1 MVTSSLMRHGR
12 PCLSMCVLSAPTTAV
27 SASCKWS
34 RSWTWFWTLIGRNA
48 REVRMKHPALCFVLS
63 QSSDNPIPRPQPIE
77 EIPCDQSKPYP
88 QHDSCFP
95 LEATSEPAW
104 SLNEVFGRPIKGAC
118 PLAAEGP
125 ASETVCINVQP
136 EREIK
141 IETSAKYREA
151 KYEDGLLRCYEL
163 PSKFTP
169 WNLLIT
175 S

>member
-1 MVTSSLMRHGR
+1 
-12 PCLSMCVLSAPTTAV
+12 
-27 SASCKWS
+27 
-34 RSWTWFWTLIGRNA
+34 
-48 REVRMKHPALCFVLS
+48 MKHPALCFVFSHIL
-63 QSSDNPIPRPQPIE
+63 DNPIPRPKPIE

-95 LEATSEPAW
+95 MEATSEPAW

-118 PLAAEGP
+118 PLTAEGP

-163 PSKFTP
+163 PSKFTQQ
-169 WNLLIT
+169 NFLIA